1 MHVKNTDSK
10 IRKIRHNHCSK
21 QLKSCQPRGMSR
33 NNRLFSSTSSS
44 FRRRGQSLASSR
56 PPSPSPSVDTSPSPS
71 VAWAFTPMSMES
83 ISPGKNAA
91 RHQLLINFS
100 WCIFFPHLSFLCFL
114 CFLNLLKTFHPLYR
128 MHCIDG
134 YGCFLVLDLDPE
146 LNRTWAFGLWLFAFS
161 VAFCTSDRF
170 VCPLLTRFVP
180 Y

>member
-134 YGCFLVLDLDPE
+134 YAGCFLVLDLDPE
-146 LNRTWAFGLWLFAFS
+146 KLNRTWRLGCGFSPFLWLF
-161 VAFCTSDRF
+161 VLLGY
-170 VCPLLTRFVP
+170 PLLTRFVP

>member
-100 WCIFFPHLSFLCFL
+100 WCIFFLIWVFYVFYVFLIFWKP
-114 CFLNLLKTFHPLYR
+114 FI
-128 MHCIDG
+128 HCIACIVSMDTRDVSWSWTLIQKSWIG
-134 YGCFLVLDLDPE
+134 HGV
-146 LNRTWAFGLWLFAFS
+146 WA
-161 VAFCTSDRF
+161 VAFRLFCGF
-170 VCPLLTRFVP
+170 LYF
-180 Y
+180 